1 MPPLGMSS
9 KGRGGLELD
18 EEEVRDGLSE
28 MSPPWIMKP
37 GMRRWK
43 GVLLYAPLAQRAM
56 KFCVVVSWVHW
67 GIWSERRWG
76 GREVCTSAVLGT
88 ASQKSSTLRSPWV
101 VWSWS
106 RVGG

>member
-1 MPPLGMSS
+1 MLCFSAGRWISWFRACGWWIEVPPLGMSS
-9 KGRGGLELD
+9 KGRGGLELA

-56 KFCVVVSWVHW
+56 KF
-67 GIWSERRWG
+67 
-76 GREVCTSAVLGT
+76 
-88 ASQKSSTLRSPWV
+88 
-101 VWSWS
+101 
-106 RVGG
+106 